1 MIAKIFSSLE
11 NVIVSFEKKK
21 IAIIFYYYS
30 LIVLEELFEKRK
42 DSKIA
47 SSRIYSIKHAKR
59 SFKRAISI
67 IKQSKLIVKLLCY
80 AERSSPTS
88 RATKRYLHN
97 L

>member
-21 IAIIFYYYS
+21 IAIIVFYYYS
-30 LIVLEELFEKRK
+30 LIEELFEKRK